1 MRFVF
6 SPPGSA
12 ATELVGLPW
21 AVPLGSWSDDR
32 VLAIPQLRRPRHV
45 VRFVAEAGQVFA
57 LKELPERAARQ
68 EYQVLRRLHDLGIP
82 AVEVVGVVVDRPDG
96 QEAVLVTRFLDYSS
110 SFLALFANQHG
121 PRGPELISR
130 VMNAQVELL
139 TRIHLAGVL
148 WGDCSLSNT
157 LFRFD
162 AGTLTAYLVD
172 AEAGEVHEQ
181 LTQGRRDSDLE
192 VAYRRVRGELED
204 LRADGSLAE
213 DLDPALAAAD
223 LVARYEQL
231 WAELT
236 DEEVVPDG
244 EQAFR
249 IAERVRRLEDLGFDV
264 DQVELVD
271 DPAGGSRLRLRTR
284 VAEPG
289 HHRQVLFAS
298 TGLDVQE
305 NQARRLLADIAGYRG
320 ALEQAEQRRV
330 PEAVA
335 ALRWLA
341 EVYEPAMAHVPA
353 HLRNRLDD
361 AEVFHEVLEHR
372 WFLSEAAGRDVGMA
386 AAARDYVERVLP
398 SVPPDRVA
406 PQPRAPGPESPSR

>member
-1 MRFVF
+1 
-6 SPPGSA
+6 
-12 ATELVGLPW
+12 
-21 AVPLGSWSDDR
+21 
-32 VLAIPQLRRPRHV
+32 
-45 VRFVAEAGQVFA
+45 
-57 LKELPERAARQ
+57 
-68 EYQVLRRLHDLGIP
+68 
-82 AVEVVGVVVDRPDG
+82 
-96 QEAVLVTRFLDYSS
+96 
-110 SFLALFANQHG
+110 
-121 PRGPELISR
+121 
-130 VMNAQVELL
+130 MNAQVELL

-181 LTQGRRDSDLE
+181 LTQGQRDSDLE
-192 VAYRRVRGELED
+192 VAYRRVRGELEE
-204 LRADGSLAE
+204 LRAGGSLAG

-236 DEEVVPDG
+236 DEQVVPDG

-372 WFLSEAAGRDVGMA
+372 WFLSEAAGRDVGLA
-386 AAARDYVERVLP
+386 AAARDYVDRVLP
-398 SVPPDRVA
+398 SVPPDPVA
-406 PQPRAPGPESPSR
+406 PQPRVPGPGAPSR